1 MNWDKKDHIISGIY
15 QGVAYAGRVRKSQ
28 QKKMGEIHHTIDLFE
43 PIYIDDTRYDSIT
56 VDDLPILSTDRPRL
70 SA

>member
-1 MNWDKKDHIISGIY
+1 MNWDKKDHIISGIH
-15 QGVAYAGRVRKSQ
+15 QGVAYAGRVRMSRKQSS
-28 QKKMGEIHHTIDLFE
+28 GEIHHTIDLFE

-56 VDDLPILSTDRPRL
+56 VDDLPILSTDKQRM